1 MRPALVAVAHGSRDP
16 RSAATI
22 SALVDRVRWLRPDLD
37 VRLAFLDHCAPRLDT
52 VLATVRCAVVVPLLL
67 GRAFHAE
74 VDVPGAVARAVAAR
88 PELDVAVA
96 HVLGP
101 DPRLEAAA
109 LRRLAEVGVSP
120 EDPEFGV
127 VLAAAGSQQPPANAA
142 VAAVAA
148 AWARQTRWQV
158 VPAFAC
164 AAQPTV
170 PGAIAT
176 LRAHGARR
184 IAVASW
190 FLAPGLL
197 PNKVTRQAR
206 ESTSDAVFA
215 TPLGAHDA
223 VAALI
228 VDRYERLTA
237 PHTETVVPCH
247 KHPHRGSRSGRTT
260 WAHTRGAITARRSPG
275 STGRPGYVVQAAD
288 TRAPDGAGVVSHA
301 FTTRTERKRP

>member
-1 MRPALVAVAHGSRDP
+1 MTPPPVLVAVAHGSRDP

-37 VRLAFLDHCAPRLDT
+37 VRLAFLDLCAPRLDAA
-52 VLATVRCAVVVPLLL
+52 LATVSRAVLVPLLL
-67 GRAFHAE
+67 GRAFHAN
-74 VDVPGAVARAVAAR
+74 VDVPDAVARAVAAR
-88 PELDVAVA
+88 PGLDVTVA
-96 HVLGP
+96 DVLGP
-101 DPRLEAAA
+101 DPRLEAVA

-120 EDPEFGV
+120 ADPGTGV
-127 VLAAAGSQQPPANAA
+127 VLAAAGSQQAPSNAA
-142 VAAVAA
+142 VAAVAH
-148 AWARQTRWQV
+148 RLGQRTRWQV

-170 PGAIAT
+170 PDAIAT
-176 LRAHGARR
+176 LQAAGARR

-197 PNKVTRQAR
+197 PDKVTRQAR

-228 VDRYERLTA
+228 VDRYEQLTA
-237 PHTETVVPCH
+237 AHTDTVVPCC

-260 WAHTRGAITARRSPG
+260 WAHTRGTITARRSPG
-275 STGRPGYVVQAAD
+275 STGRPGYVAQAAD
-288 TRAPDGAGVVSHA
+288 TRTQDSAGVV
-301 FTTRTERKRP
+301 P